1 VKPYLQFTGILRPF
15 QIATAKN
22 NLISMFY
29 RKSIPYKIARSNRGI
44 ALLITISVTTILV
57 AAALEYNRRARFAVI
72 STAAARDRLT
82 LAYMAS
88 SGVHIA
94 MALLVKDKSESNFD
108 SLQED
113 WANPEK
119 IDELIQEIPFEA
131 GKLSVTITD
140 ELGKIQV
147 NALVKFPDSRQF
159 NEPQVILWDQFLRY
173 ISGDEELED
182 DSDPVAIV
190 NSVKDWLDDGDDEA
204 TTGLSG
210 AESSYYED
218 LETPYAS
225 RNGPIQDINELLL
238 IKGITPQI
246 FYGSEET
253 PGLSD
258 FMTVHGMSRGAGTTF
273 SWPGRININTA
284 DVPVLAAL
292 LGTENQELAQTIF
305 DFRQE
310 AAAEKDSHDFS
321 NPTWYKEIPGL
332 GDANLN
338 TNLITTSSDVFRIKS
353 EASVNQ
359 TQTSVIAV
367 VQRIQSPESQK
378 WQCKMLSWKTQ

>member
-1 VKPYLQFTGILRPF
+1 MVKLL
-15 QIATAKN
+15 
-22 NLISMFY
+22 
-29 RKSIPYKIARSNRGI
+29 KITQNNRGI
-44 ALLITISVTTILV
+44 ALLITISITTILV
-57 AAALEYNRRARFAVI
+57 AAALEYNRKARFAVI

-82 LAYMAS
+82 LSYMAS

-119 IDELIQEIPFEA
+119 IDEMLQEIPFEA

-140 ELGKIQV
+140 ELSKIQV

-159 NEPQVILWDQFLRY
+159 NGSQVMLWDRFLRY
-173 ISGDEELED
+173 IRSEEEFTD

-190 NSVKDWLDDGDDEA
+190 NSVKDWLDSGDDEA

-218 LETPYAS
+218 LDPPYAS
-225 RNGPIQDINELLL
+225 RNGPIQDLNELLL
-238 IKGITPQI
+238 IKGITPRI
-246 FYGSEET
+246 YNGSEEA
-253 PGLSD
+253 PGLAS
-258 FMTVHGMSRGAGTTF
+258 FMTVHGMTLGAGTSF

-292 LGTENQELAQTIF
+292 LGLENQELAQAIF
-305 DFRQE
+305 EFRQE
-310 AAAEKDSHDFS
+310 AAADKDGHDFS
-321 NPTWYKEIPGL
+321 NPKWYKEIVGL
-332 GDANLN
+332 GDVAMDMSLV
-338 TNLITTSSDVFRIKS
+338 TTSSDVFRIKS
-353 EASVNQ
+353 EASLNAIK
-359 TQTSVIAV
+359 TSVIAV
-367 VQRIQSPESQK
+367 VQRVQSPESRK
-378 WQCKMLSWKTQ
+378 WTCQVLSWKTE